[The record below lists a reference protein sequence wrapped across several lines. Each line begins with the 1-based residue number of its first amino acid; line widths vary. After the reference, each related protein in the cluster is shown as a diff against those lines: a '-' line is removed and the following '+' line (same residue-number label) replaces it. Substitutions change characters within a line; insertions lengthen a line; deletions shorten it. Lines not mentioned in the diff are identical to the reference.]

1 MRIRRNR
8 TGLVIQPQ
16 GTSMTLMKR
25 MAGAAAL
32 GGALMLGLGLFT
44 SPAKAGYVVTLKE
57 MGGDV
62 VATGSGPID
71 LNGLSLEPPPGG
83 TSFAPSEIIPHPGI
97 IITGPADSTAT
108 DTYVEVTGPASF
120 GSGSLTFTSS
130 GSGDLVGIDGS
141 SLNLLVPSGY
151 VSNTPLSDIS
161 TYTGETFLSLG
172 VTPGTYEWSWGT
184 GPNQNFTLIIPGST
198 TVPEPASAALLA
210 TAFAGLMLAGTVRRR
225 PDHRGAIWPY

>member
-1 MRIRRNR
+1 
-8 TGLVIQPQ
+8 
-16 GTSMTLMKR
+16 MTLMKR

-108 DTYVEVTGPASF
+108 GPPTLR
-120 GSGSLTFTSS
+120 SLDRQVSEAALFFTSS

-151 VSNTPLSDIS
+151 VSNTPLS
-161 TYTGETFLSLG
+161 
-172 VTPGTYEWSWGT
+172 PG
-184 GPNQNFTLIIPGST
+184 
-198 TVPEPASAALLA
+198 
-210 TAFAGLMLAGTVRRR
+210 
-225 PDHRGAIWPY
+225 

>member
-1 MRIRRNR
+1 MRIRRNL

-32 GGALMLGLGLFT
+32 GGALMLGCGLFA
-44 SPAKAGYVVTLKE
+44 SPAEAGYVVTLKE

-62 VATGSGPID
+62 IATGSGPLD
-71 LNGLSLEPPPGG
+71 LTGLSVEIPPGG
-83 TSFAPSEIIPHPGI
+83 TSFAPSEIIPGPGI

-108 DTYVEVTGPASF
+108 DIYVQVTGPASF

-130 GSGDLVGIDGS
+130 GSGDLVGMDGS
-141 SLNLLVPSGY
+141 SRNLLVPSGY

-184 GPNQNFTLIIPGST
+184 GPNQNFTLIVGTPVPI
-198 TVPEPASAALLA
+198 PEPASAALLA
-210 TAFAGLMLAGTVRRR
+210 TAFAGLFLAGALRRR
-225 PDHRGAIWPY
+225 PQA